1 MIYDQYYW
9 KYYFCFHC
17 ICKCY
22 IHRFGITTNSYA
34 NKEVPITFTLN
45 KTNLSNIKKVNKE
58 IQSKK
63 SINAKFLH
71 SDRAA
76 NNRIGEYLAE
86 YKNWGAS
93 NKFEAEKG
101 GSPV

>member
-1 MIYDQYYW
+1 MLHTYIDLASQLNRTLTK
-9 KYYFCFHC
+9 KYLSLSLW
-17 ICKCY
+17 I
-22 IHRFGITTNSYA
+22 
-34 NKEVPITFTLN
+34 
-45 KTNLSNIKKVNKE
+45 KTNLSNIKKENKE

-63 SINAKFLH
+63 SINAKFLR